1 MESTYSDRNLQILFL
16 NMKIDLK
23 DAWIIIQGSS
33 FYDENNFA
41 IGGTPY
47 SDLNRIIDFYSNY
60 NNVIWSTWE
69 DTPIDIVECLKLK
82 NINTIIN
89 KYPSNRG
96 RGNCNLQK
104 ISTLNGIQVAKYF
117 NAKYVFKIRTDL
129 IFPKIE
135 EVIERIKLRLD
146 SQKRLSGLCWDNWQE
161 SKFILD
167 QLLFG
172 YIEDVELFWS
182 LDNINGFVER
192 QTIKEYLNKRNILY
206 HPEGVHEMGGG
217 DHGFKFIKEYFDF
230 FMQDL
235 LDLNIDL
242 VSYKKYKPQPNG
254 KNYTKHYS
262 HQELYKTEEYPWF
275 RKDWC
280 QVVQFNESLENR
292 WMWK

>member
-1 MESTYSDRNLQILFL
+1 
-16 NMKIDLK
+16 MKIDLK
-23 DAWIIIQGSS
+23 DTWLIVQGTS
-33 FYDENNFA
+33 FNDENNFK

-89 KYPSNRG
+89 KYPSDRG

-104 ISTLNGIQVAKYF
+104 ISTLNGIQVEKYF

-135 EVIERIKLRLD
+135 EVIERIKLRLND
-146 SQKRLSGLCWDNWQE
+146 QKKLSALCWDDWQQ

-172 YIEDVELFWS
+172 EISDVESYWNLE
-182 LDNINGFVER
+182 NIHGFVER
-192 QTIKEYLNKRNILY
+192 QTTLEYFSKKNIFY
-206 HPEGVHEMGGG
+206 HPQGTDEIGGG
-217 DHGFKFIKEYFDF
+217 PHGFDFIKNYFDF

-235 LDLNIDL
+235 IDLNIDL
-242 VSYKKYKPQPNG
+242 ISYKKYHIQPKG

-262 HQELYKTEEYPWF
+262 HQELHKTDEYPWF

-280 QVVQFNESLENR
+280 QVLEFGEDLQNR
-292 WMWK
+292 WKWK